1 MIEELPSGWCWATVE
16 QLASSTDY
24 GTSAKTNDN
33 ASGIPVLRMGNI
45 VEGALSLTSLKY
57 LPADHEEFPRLLLA
71 PGDLLFNRTNSSEL
85 VGKSAVYAGTPKE
98 CSFASYL
105 IRVKSK
111 GMLPCLLAAYINSP
125 FGKAWIRSVVQQQV
139 GQANVNGSRLL
150 ALEVPVPPFAE
161 QQRIVTKI
169 ADLTARSRAAREALA
184 DAPALLE
191 QFRQSVLSSAFR
203 GHLTAD
209 WRAKHSDT
217 ESASELLGRISAE
230 RRSQWEAKYPKK
242 QYVEPDTLD
251 ETDLPEI
258 PEGWC
263 WASVEQLS
271 WIGGGLTKNNAVRS
285 AAPKTVPLVMVAAVR
300 LRHIDPT
307 GVKEIGLLEE
317 DGDCGELLPED
328 LLIVEGNGSRD
339 HIGRVAL
346 WDSSIPEARHQNHL
360 IRVRPIEVA
369 PRFVLE
375 WLASPLGRD
384 LLVAEATTTTGL
396 YNLSLSKI
404 ARIAVPLAP
413 IQEQIELVRRV
424 VGLLEFAKQ
433 TEIELQAIAADLDT
447 LDQSVLAKAFRGELV
462 PQDPT
467 DEPASVLL
475 ERLRS
480 GHSEPKAPKAI
491 TRGRL
496 SRIVLLLLH
505 HWNNAASRE
514 LVDRGMLLMLDD
526 DLRQRLVSG
535 GSKPKRKKRSTPPAT
550 PISFPHLLGAM
561 IDAGFVTAKMKG
573 SVQTLHANT
582 QKARVAH
589 DTADAADLARLRET
603 MKVMELIE
611 EKQLDAE
618 LAEAFR
624 GQEIALT
631 V

>member
-1 MIEELPSGWCWATVE
+1 MTETWELPEGWVWAEFREVAEIASDLVSPSDYLHSPHIAPNHIESGSGRLLEYTTIAADKVTSPKHRFRPGQILYSKIRPYLCKAALVDFAGLCSADMYPIAAKIDAKYLHSWIISTTFTEWVSGAQGRTVLPKINQE
-16 QLASSTDY
+16 
-24 GTSAKTNDN
+24 
-33 ASGIPVLRMGNI
+33 
-45 VEGALSLTSLKY
+45 ALSVI
-57 LPADHEEFPRLLLA
+57 P
-71 PGDLLFNRTNSSEL
+71 
-85 VGKSAVYAGTPKE
+85 
-98 CSFASYL
+98 
-105 IRVKSK
+105 
-111 GMLPCLLAAYINSP
+111 
-125 FGKAWIRSVVQQQV
+125 
-139 GQANVNGSRLL
+139 
-150 ALEVPVPPFAE
+150 VPVPPFAE
-161 QQRIVTKI
+161 QGRIVAKLE
-169 ADLTARSRAAREALA
+169 ALTARSRAARAVLA

-242 QYVEPDTLD
+242 QYVEPGTLD

-360 IRVRPIEVA
+360 IRVRPIKVA

-447 LDQSVLAKAFRGELV
+447 LDQSILAKAFRGELV

-480 GHSEPKAPKAI
+480 GHSEPKTPKAI
-491 TRGRL
+491 TRGKL

-514 LVDRGMLLMLDD
+514 MVDRGMLLMLDD
-526 DLRQRLVSG
+526 DLRKRLASG
-535 GSKPKRKKRSTPPAT
+535 GAKLKRKKRGTPTSAPR
-550 PISFPHLLGAM
+550 ISFPHLLGAM

-573 SVQTLHANT
+573 PVQTLHANT
-582 QKARVAH
+582 QKAKLAH
-589 DTADAADLARLRET
+589 DTAEPADLARLSET

-624 GQEIALT
+624 GQEIAIT